1 MTGFSIEHVD
11 FANVHRDFA
20 LKIQGDFPAV
30 MDFFPTKGL
39 ISTLRLSRDS
49 VSNWVGACRKV
60 TVGQFPNL
68 AAMKLDDPMIQDSW
82 P

>member
-30 MDFFPTKGL
+30 MDLTHQG
-39 ISTLRLSRDS
+39 T
-49 VSNWVGACRKV
+49 
-60 TVGQFPNL
+60 NL
-68 AAMKLDDPMIQDSW
+68 NIEVVQG
-82 P
+82 